1 MIGCRLSICLL
12 ACLLLLGGI
21 GAGGRRRLRGV
32 LPNGALLQQKV
43 ESMQE
48 RRYRN
53 VVRQH
58 TDYSCGAAALAT
70 ILRHAYHLQTDEAT
84 VIEGM
89 MGVSDPALV
98 AERGFSLLDIKR
110 YVESLGMRGR
120 GYRIDETRLRTLR
133 VPGLVLMDVRG
144 FRHFVVLK
152 QVRDGVVEVAD
163 PILGNRSLALPEFL
177 AAWPSRAVFVV
188 IGSDFDRNTVL
199 LQPSERPSARAL
211 YARQADHRCRTG
223 RLRLQPRR
231 PVLKEVRHVP
241 SPPVDGPAA
250 GLPRPAPAGGGRAR
264 ARPEGNPGSR
274 TEPDAGP
281 LHRGRQYRG
290 SG

>member
-1 MIGCRLSICLL
+1 LLPENAMFGHRLSIRLL
-12 ACLLLLGGI
+12 ACLLLLGGASAR
-21 GAGGRRRLRGV
+21 AGDVGFAGV

-70 ILRHAYHLQTDEAT
+70 ILRHAYHLDTDEAT

-89 MGVSDPALV
+89 MGVSDSALV

-120 GYRIDETRLRTLR
+120 GYRIDEARLRTLR

-152 QVRDGVVEVAD
+152 QVRGGVVEVAD

-211 YARQADHRCRTG
+211 YARQGPITDAELVDFGFSHAD
-223 RLRLQPRR
+223 LF
-231 PVLKEVRHVP
+231 
-241 SPPVDGPAA
+241 
-250 GLPRPAPAGGGRAR
+250 
-264 ARPEGNPGSR
+264 
-274 TEPDAGP
+274 
-281 LHRGRQYRG
+281 
-290 SG
+290 